1 MMPNN
6 DASRT
11 DATDADLPS
20 INGAASSGG
29 TVDLTNNIES
39 ATLYLRYHLF
49 GMMSIVSCA

>member
-29 TVDLTNNIES
+29 TVDLTNMRNSLPAIS
-39 ATLYLRYHLF
+39 SI

>member
-11 DATDADLPS
+11 DATDADPPS

-49 GMMSIVSCA
+49 GMMSIVRCA